1 MTVLSPSDEAIR
13 DLTQT
18 QHVVRVK
25 KLMVYA
31 CTHHWV
37 ADEHLLSG
45 YHFHELIQHLLT
57 ICPTSDQLNEYFKHT
72 VATLTKPA
80 EYALIAHVITQHLQ
94 RIYIHTHSSDL
105 EQAECH
111 STILSD
117 LYVDV
122 AHGLEHDGDRNRI
135 KKLLIYICQNHWE
148 NNPNQLDAFSIAG
161 LIRDTYNLVPTP
173 DALNAALISVI
184 KTLNKRDEYT
194 RIAHKI
200 TASFMRIY
208 QNDDTTDDESLIS
221 TSPIEPP
228 SKHSQACVSSASTH
242 SSNQRSPNAHH
253 DTAHPTSSNATS
265 AIESPQLNEPP
276 NLFNLRIEIVKYTN
290 PLRAKVL
297 IFAAIS
303 GGIEC
308 CDRNWLFI
316 KHRELDD
323 LLISLLQ
330 VASTFRELE
339 NHLNGIAKA
348 SQESNRYLQAAS
360 AILRAIKVVYF
371 SSKPSLGQG
380 AALTYQIT
388 QINPVGNT
396 QPSQEQYLA
405 LSCSQSRR
413 NQSHDEEQE
422 DQTCQI
428 KPSSDRPSDSPQRGP
443 HYPDAD
449 TLMMPCPSSRDY
461 AASEDETCTMLPS
474 ERP

>member
-1 MTVLSPSDEAIR
+1 MTALSPLDEAIR

-45 YHFHELIQHLLT
+45 YHVHELIQHLLT
-57 ICPTSDQLNEYFKHT
+57 ICPTSDQLNEYLKHT

-80 EYALIAHVITQHLQ
+80 EYTLIAHVITQHLQ
-94 RIYIHTHSSDL
+94 RIYVHTQNSDL
-105 EQAECH
+105 EQARWN
-111 STILSD
+111 STLLSD

-135 KKLLIYICQNHWE
+135 KKLLIYICKNHWE
-148 NNPNQLDAFSIAG
+148 NNPNQLDAFSMGG
-161 LIRDTYNLVPTP
+161 LIRDTYNLAPTP
-173 DALNAALISVI
+173 EALNAALISVI
-184 KTLNKRDEYT
+184 KTLNKPDEYT
-194 RIAHKI
+194 RIAHRI

-208 QNDDTTDDESLIS
+208 QGDDATHDESLIS
-221 TSPIEPP
+221 TSLIEPP
-228 SKHSQACVSSASTH
+228 SKHSQACVSAASTH
-242 SSNQRSPNAHH
+242 SSNQQSPNAHH
-253 DTAHPTSSNATS
+253 DAAHLASSNATL

-276 NLFNLRIEIVKYTN
+276 NLFNLRIEIMKYTN

-308 CDRNWLFI
+308 CDRNWLFV

-323 LLISLLQ
+323 LLISLLH
-330 VASTFRELE
+330 VASTFEELE
-339 NHLNGIAKA
+339 NHLNGIAKV

-360 AILRAIKVVYF
+360 AILRAIKGVCF
-371 SSKPSLGQG
+371 SSPPPLGQS
-380 AALTYQIT
+380 ALTYQVT
-388 QINPVGNT
+388 QINSGDNT
-396 QPSQEQYLA
+396 QPSQEQCSA
-405 LSCSQSRR
+405 LSYSQSRR
-413 NQSHDEEQE
+413 HQSHSEEKE

-428 KPSSDRPSDSPQRGP
+428 QPSSDRPSDPPPREP

-449 TLMMPCPSSRDY
+449 TLMMPCPSSHDY

>member
-1 MTVLSPSDEAIR
+1 MSALSPSDEAIR

-37 ADEHLLSG
+37 AEEHLLSG

-57 ICPTSDQLNEYFKHT
+57 ICPTSDQLSEYLKHT

-80 EYALIAHVITQHLQ
+80 EYTLIAHVITQHLQ
-94 RIYIHTHSSDL
+94 HIYARTQSSDV
-105 EQAECH
+105 EQATWNP
-111 STILSD
+111 TILSD

-122 AHGLEHDGDRNRI
+122 AHGLEHDGDRDRI

-148 NNPNQLDAFSIAG
+148 NNPNQLDAFSIAS
-161 LIRDTYNLVPTP
+161 LIRDTYNLAPTP
-173 DALNAALISVI
+173 EALNAALISVI

-200 TASFMRIY
+200 TASFTRIY
-208 QNDDTTDDESLIS
+208 QNDDTTHDESLIS

-242 SSNQRSPNAHH
+242 SSNQRH
-253 DTAHPTSSNATS
+253 DTAHPASSNATS
-265 AIESPQLNEPP
+265 AIESPQLNQPP
-276 NLFNLRIEIVKYTN
+276 NLFNLRIEIMKYTN

-308 CDRNWLFI
+308 CDRNWLFV

-323 LLISLLQ
+323 LLISLLH
-330 VASTFRELE
+330 VASTFEELE

-360 AILRAIKVVYF
+360 AILRAIKAVCF
-371 SSKPSLGQG
+371 SSTPALGQST
-380 AALTYQIT
+380 LTYQVT
-388 QINPVGNT
+388 QINSGDNT
-396 QPSQEQYLA
+396 QPSQEQYSA
-405 LSCSQSRR
+405 LSYSQSRK
-413 NQSHDEEQE
+413 NQSQSEEKE
-422 DQTCQI
+422 DQTCHIQ
-428 KPSSDRPSDSPQRGP
+428 PSSDRPPDPPPREP